1 MVLLW
6 LYLGYYCQKHEIKE
20 GKKIF
25 EGHEPTMTKPNLV
38 LKSKS
43 WSLWKPKI
51 KTRNVQD
58 VNWNETLV

>member
-43 WSLWKPKI
+43 
-51 KTRNVQD
+51 
-58 VNWNETLV
+58 